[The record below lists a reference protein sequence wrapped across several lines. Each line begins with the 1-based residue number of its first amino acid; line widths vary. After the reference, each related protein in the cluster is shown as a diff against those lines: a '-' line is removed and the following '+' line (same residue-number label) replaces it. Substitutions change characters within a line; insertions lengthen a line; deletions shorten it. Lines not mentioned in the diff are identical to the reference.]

1 MTVYGGYMK
10 KAFVFAVLAIV
21 VLGSCSNKKTVVG
34 EWTDN
39 EGITWIFSKDGKL
52 TQDGEEAGTYAITA
66 TQLSFTQDGQNAVF
80 DFSLSADGKTLLLNS
95 SLYGSRALTKIY
107 IKYSKLES
115 GGGTFTLTDIPS
127 TYDGKYAELEGY
139 LVSSRHPRF
148 YGENYGEKGDSPTV
162 IRSRVSDG
170 KLILPMWVLVYSTEY
185 KNWEFKRYSGN
196 DVVRVYI
203 RIEVEMGRGNGV
215 IFGDN
220 DVPPVH
226 FSKGSAI
233 KSWNDGSPFTFR
245 SQ

>member
-1 MTVYGGYMK
+1 MK
-10 KAFVFAVLAIV
+10 KAFVFAVLVMVAV
-21 VLGSCSNKKTVVG
+21 GSCSNKQKVEG

-52 TQDGEEAGTYAITA
+52 TQNGEEATYAITA
-66 TQLSFTQDGQNAVF
+66 TQLSVTQGGQNAVF
-80 DFSLSADGKTLLLNS
+80 DFSISADGKTLLLNS
-95 SLYGSRALTKIY
+95 SHYGSRTLTKIY

-139 LVSSRHPRF
+139 LVSSRDLRF
-148 YGENYGEKGDSPTV
+148 YGEKGDSPTV

-203 RIEVEMGRGNGV
+203 RIFEDESGRRGNGV
-215 IFGDN
+215 YFGDN

-233 KSWNDGSPFTFR
+233 KSWNDGSPLTFR